1 VASLEHSRED
11 GTDIWLSQRGSLRMG
26 LAAPRVLVTRVEG
39 HFDAELARVFL
50 DYCDRWVS
58 IWREASGRVMNG
70 FHDWSR
76 ATGYDTE
83 SRRIFTRWVEENG
96 HKFRGIII
104 YTPSRLV
111 RMGIATAKL
120 VLGNSIDTVATRE
133 LLEQRIAEAIRV
145 SGRV

>member
-1 VASLEHSRED
+1 
-11 GTDIWLSQRGSLRMG
+11 MC

-39 HFDAELARVFL
+39 HFDVELARVFL
-50 DYCDRWVS
+50 AYCDRWVAV
-58 IWREASGRVMNG
+58 WRETSGRAMNG

-104 YTPSRLV
+104 YTPSRIV

-120 VLGNSIDTVATRE
+120 VLGSAIDTVPTRE
-133 LLEQRIAEAIRV
+133 ALDRMISEAIRL
-145 SGRV
+145 SR